1 MSAKISTAIWE
12 VMSQCGYVQKTGRN
26 DFHKYNYAGEND
38 LLSKIRP
45 AMLKAGLILI
55 PSIET
60 ISEIDIHGNT
70 HVRVA
75 YTLAHKDG
83 DVWPEKIIA
92 AGSGNDKSSKGGV
105 GDKGVYKAITGANK
119 YLLFKLFQIA
129 TGDEPES
136 DHCGADN
143 GIDESITSYVTQTLA
158 LFETFTTAADLK
170 AWWMSRRQTD
180 MRSALD
186 IVNGKKEYETL
197 FNAFMARGKA
207 LSVTSKIEDAA

>member
-12 VMSQCGYVQKTGRN
+12 VMGAVGYVQKTGRN

-55 PSIET
+55 PSVET

-105 GDKGVYKAITGANK
+105 GDKGIYKAITGANK

-136 DHCGADN
+136 DYGGAD
-143 GIDESITSYVTQTLA
+143 GGVDESVSSYVTQTLA
-158 LFETFTTAADLK
+158 HFETFKTAAELK
-170 AWWMSRRQTD
+170 AFWAERHQTD
-180 MRSALD
+180 IRSALG
-186 IVNGKKEYETL
+186 IKNGTPEYARL
-197 FNAFMARGKA
+197 FTAFAVKGKA
-207 LSVTSKIEDAA
+207 LSVTSKIEAAA